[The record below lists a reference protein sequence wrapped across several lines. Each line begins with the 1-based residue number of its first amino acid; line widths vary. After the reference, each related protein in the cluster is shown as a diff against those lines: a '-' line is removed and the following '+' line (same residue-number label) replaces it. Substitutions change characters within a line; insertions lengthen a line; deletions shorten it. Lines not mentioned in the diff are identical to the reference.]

1 MKRTTPCDLIY
12 KVQFGM
18 AQSHKIDFDHLFIY
32 IIFLMI
38 MDIILEY
45 KFNYIKLVL

>member
-18 AQSHKIDFDHLFIY
+18 AQSHKLTLTIYLFI
-32 IIFLMI
+32 
-38 MDIILEY
+38 
-45 KFNYIKLVL
+45 LVFFYDYGQYVGL